1 MAAVQHDAVRPDA
14 VQQDTVAQ
22 ETVRRKVIRDC
33 VTLGAA
39 VGASGLSFG
48 AVSVVAGLSTLQAC
62 ALSLLVFSGGSQFA
76 LVGVLGAGG
85 AAAAGIAGAS
95 LLGVRNTLY
104 AVRLST
110 LMRVPRSRRVAA
122 AQLTIDE
129 TTAMTITAP
138 EGLRDTAFW
147 VTGVTI
153 FTTWNLATLLG
164 ALGAAV
170 FDTNAIGLDAAVGAA
185 FLALLV
191 PQIHDRRGARIA
203 IGGALLAAA
212 AVPVTP
218 AGVPVIVAALA
229 ILPAVLRR

>member
-1 MAAVQHDAVRPDA
+1 MTAVEHDAA
-14 VQQDTVAQ
+14 QQDTVSQ

-48 AVSVVAGLSTLQAC
+48 AVAVAAGLSTLQAC
-62 ALSLLVFSGGSQFA
+62 TLSLLVFSGGSQFA

-104 AVRLST
+104 AVRLAT

-147 VTGVTI
+147 ATGVII

-218 AGVPVIVAALA
+218 TGVPVIVAGLA

>member
-1 MAAVQHDAVRPDA
+1 VE
-14 VQQDTVAQ
+14 DTTQ
-22 ETVRRKVIRDC
+22 RRKVIRDC
-33 VTLGAA
+33 VTLGAT

-48 AVSVVAGLSTLQAC
+48 AVSVAAGLSTLQAC
-62 ALSLLVFSGGSQFA
+62 TLSLLVFTGGSQFA
-76 LVGVLGAGG
+76 LVGVLGSGG
-85 AAAAGIAGAS
+85 SAAAGIAGAS
-95 LLGVRNTLY
+95 LLGFRNTLY
-104 AVRLST
+104 AVRLAT
-110 LMRVPRSRRVAA
+110 LLRIPRSRRLIA

-129 TTAMTITAP
+129 TTAVTITAP

-191 PQIHDRRGARIA
+191 PQIRDWPGARIA
-203 IGGALLAAA
+203 IAGALIAAV

-218 AGVPVIVAALA
+218 VGVPVIVAALA
-229 ILPAVLRR
+229 IVPVALRR

>member
-1 MAAVQHDAVRPDA
+1 LRHGRIARVTEGATQDA
-14 VQQDTVAQ
+14 
-22 ETVRRKVIRDC
+22 ERRTVIRDC

-48 AVSVVAGLSTLQAC
+48 AVSVAAGLSTLQAC
-62 ALSLLVFSGGSQFA
+62 TLSLLVFSGGSQFA

-85 AAAAGIAGAS
+85 SAAAGIAGAS

-104 AVRLST
+104 AVRLAT
-110 LMRVPRSRRVAA
+110 LLRVPRARRVLA
-122 AQLTIDE
+122 AQVTIDE
-129 TTAMTITAP
+129 TTAMAVTAP
-138 EGLRDTAFW
+138 PGSRDTAFW
-147 VTGVTI
+147 VTGITI
-153 FTTWNLATLLG
+153 FITWNLATLLG

-185 FLALLV
+185 FLALLA
-191 PQIHDRRGARIA
+191 PQIQDWRGARVA

-218 AGVPVIVAALA
+218 VGVPVIVAALA
-229 ILPAVLRR
+229 ILPGVVRR

>member
-1 MAAVQHDAVRPDA
+1 LTAP
-14 VQQDTVAQ
+14 AQ
-22 ETVRRKVIRDC
+22 ESPERRKVIRDC

-48 AVSVVAGLSTLQAC
+48 AVSVAAGLSTLQAC
-62 ALSLLVFSGGSQFA
+62 TLSLLVFSGGSQFA

-85 AAAAGIAGAS
+85 SAAAGIAGAS
-95 LLGVRNTLY
+95 LLGFRNTLY
-104 AVRLST
+104 AVRLAT
-110 LMRVPRSRRVAA
+110 LLRVPRSRRVLA

-129 TTAMTITAP
+129 TTAMAITAP
-138 EGLRDTAFW
+138 PGLRDTAFW
-147 VTGVTI
+147 VTGITV

-191 PQIHDRRGARIA
+191 PQIHDGRGARIA

-212 AVPVTP
+212 AVPVLP

-229 ILPAVLRR
+229 VFPAVLRR

>member
-1 MAAVQHDAVRPDA
+1 LARVQ
-14 VQQDTVAQ
+14 TNS
-22 ETVRRKVIRDC
+22 ERRKVIRNC

-48 AVSVVAGLSTLQAC
+48 AVAVAAGLSTLQAC
-62 ALSLLVFSGGSQFA
+62 TLSLLVFSGGSQFA

-85 AAAAGIAGAS
+85 SAAAGIAGAS
-95 LLGVRNTLY
+95 LLGSRNMLY
-104 AVRLST
+104 AVRLAT
-110 LMRVPRSRRVAA
+110 LLRVPRSRRVAA

-129 TTAMTITAP
+129 TTAMAITAP

-147 VTGVTI
+147 VTGVTV

-164 ALGAAV
+164 ALGAGV
-170 FDTNAIGLDAAVGAA
+170 FDTKTIGIDAAVGAA

-191 PQIHDRRGARIA
+191 PQISNWSGGRIA
-203 IGGALLAAA
+203 IAGALIAAA
-212 AVPVTP
+212 AVPLTP

-229 ILPAVLRR
+229 IVPAVLRR

>member
-1 MAAVQHDAVRPDA
+1 VEPA
-14 VQQDTVAQ
+14 
-22 ETVRRKVIRDC
+22 VRRKVIRDC

-48 AVSVVAGLSTLQAC
+48 AVSVAAGLSTLQAC
-62 ALSLLVFSGGSQFA
+62 TLSLLVFSGGSQFA
-76 LVGVLGAGG
+76 LVGVLAAGG
-85 AAAAGIAGAS
+85 SAAAGIAGAS
-95 LLGVRNTLY
+95 LLGSRNMLY
-104 AVRLST
+104 AVRLAT
-110 LMRVPRSRRVAA
+110 LLRVPRTRRVVA

-129 TTAMTITAP
+129 TTAMAITAP

-147 VTGVTI
+147 VTGVTV

-170 FDTNAIGLDAAVGAA
+170 FDTKAIGLDAAVGAA

-191 PQIHDRRGARIA
+191 PQIRDRRGARIA

-212 AVPVTP
+212 AVPITP
-218 AGVPVIVAALA
+218 AGVPVIIAAIA
-229 ILPAVLRR
+229 ILPAVLMGNR

>member
-1 MAAVQHDAVRPDA
+1 MAAVR
-14 VQQDTVAQ
+14 QDTA
-22 ETVRRKVIRDC
+22 RRKVVRDC

-48 AVSVVAGLSTLQAC
+48 AVAVAAGLSTLQAC

-85 AAAAGIAGAS
+85 SAAAGIASAS
-95 LLGVRNTLY
+95 LLGSRNLLY
-104 AVRLST
+104 AVRLAT
-110 LMRVPRSRRVAA
+110 LLRVPRPRRVVA

-129 TTAMTITAP
+129 TTAMSITAP
-138 EGLRDTAFW
+138 AGLRDTAFW
-147 VTGVTI
+147 ATGITI

-191 PQIHDRRGARIA
+191 PQIRDRRGARIA

-229 ILPAVLRR
+229 IVPAVLRR

>member
-1 MAAVQHDAVRPDA
+1 MTAAVRDDAA
-14 VQQDTVAQ
+14 
-22 ETVRRKVIRDC
+22 RRKVIRDC
-33 VTLGAA
+33 ITLGAA

-48 AVSVVAGLSTLQAC
+48 AVSVAAGLTTLQAC
-62 ALSLLVFSGGSQFA
+62 TLSLLVFSGGSQFA

-85 AAAAGIAGAS
+85 SAAAGIAGAS
-95 LLGVRNTLY
+95 LLGSRNMLY
-104 AVRLST
+104 AVRLAT
-110 LMRVPRSRRVAA
+110 LLRVPRSRRVVA

-129 TTAMTITAP
+129 TTAMAITAP
-138 EGLRDTAFW
+138 PGLRGTAFW
-147 VTGVTI
+147 VTGITV

-170 FDTNAIGLDAAVGAA
+170 FDTKTIGLDAAVGAA

-191 PQIHDRRGARIA
+191 PQIRDRHGARIA
-203 IGGALLAAA
+203 LGGALLAAA

-229 ILPAVLRR
+229 ILPAVVRR

>member
-1 MAAVQHDAVRPDA
+1 MVV
-14 VQQDTVAQ
+14 
-22 ETVRRKVIRDC
+22 RDC

-48 AVSVVAGLSTLQAC
+48 AVSVAAGLSTLQAC
-62 ALSLLVFSGGSQFA
+62 TLSLLVFTGGSQFA
-76 LVGVLGAGG
+76 LVGVLGMGG
-85 AAAAGIAGAS
+85 SAAAGVAGAS
-95 LLGVRNTLY
+95 LLGGRNMLY
-104 AVRLST
+104 AVRLAT
-110 LMRVPRSRRVAA
+110 LLQVPRSRRLLA

-129 TTAMTITAP
+129 TTAMSVTAP
-138 EGLRDTAFW
+138 DGLRDTAFW

-191 PQIHDRRGARIA
+191 PQIRDRAGGRIA
-203 IGGALLAAA
+203 IAGALIAAA
-212 AVPVTP
+212 AVPATP
-218 AGVPVIVAALA
+218 AGVPVILAALA
-229 ILPAVLRR
+229 IVPAVLRR

>member
-1 MAAVQHDAVRPDA
+1 VQTDP
-14 VQQDTVAQ
+14 
-22 ETVRRKVIRDC
+22 ERRKVIRDC

-48 AVSVVAGLSTLQAC
+48 AVSIAAGLSTLQAC
-62 ALSLLVFSGGSQFA
+62 TLSLLVFSGGSQFA

-85 AAAAGIAGAS
+85 SAAAGIAGAS
-95 LLGVRNTLY
+95 LLGSRNMLY
-104 AVRLST
+104 AVRLAT
-110 LMRVPRSRRVAA
+110 LLRVPRSRRVLA

-129 TTAMTITAP
+129 TTAMAITAP
-138 EGLRDTAFW
+138 PAHRGTAFW
-147 VTGVTI
+147 VTGITV

-170 FDTNAIGLDAAVGAA
+170 FDTNSIGLDAAVGAA

-191 PQIHDRRGARIA
+191 PQIHDRQGARIA
-203 IGGALLAAA
+203 IAGALLAAA

-229 ILPAVLRR
+229 IVPAVLRR

>member
-1 MAAVQHDAVRPDA
+1 MTAAVRENPA
-14 VQQDTVAQ
+14 
-22 ETVRRKVIRDC
+22 RRKVIRDC

-48 AVSVVAGLSTLQAC
+48 AVSVAAGLTTLQAC
-62 ALSLLVFSGGSQFA
+62 TLSLLVFSGGSQFA

-85 AAAAGIAGAS
+85 SAAAGIAGAS
-95 LLGVRNTLY
+95 LLGSRNMLY
-104 AVRLST
+104 AVRLAT
-110 LMRVPRSRRVAA
+110 LLRVPRSRRVVA

-129 TTAMTITAP
+129 TTAMAITAP
-138 EGLRDTAFW
+138 PGLRETAFW
-147 VTGVTI
+147 VTGVTV

-170 FDTNAIGLDAAVGAA
+170 FDTKKIGLDAAVGAA

-191 PQIHDRRGARIA
+191 PQIRDRRGARIA
-203 IGGALLAAA
+203 LGGALLAAA

-229 ILPAVLRR
+229 ILPAVVRR

>member
-1 MAAVQHDAVRPDA
+1 
-14 VQQDTVAQ
+14 
-22 ETVRRKVIRDC
+22 VIRDC

-48 AVSVVAGLSTLQAC
+48 AVSVAAGLSTLQAC

-85 AAAAGIAGAS
+85 SAAAGIAGAS
-95 LLGVRNTLY
+95 LLGSRNMLY
-104 AVRLST
+104 AVRLAT
-110 LMRVPRSRRVAA
+110 LLRVPRSRRVVA

-129 TTAMTITAP
+129 TTAMAITATP
-138 EGLRDTAFW
+138 GLRGTAFW
-147 VTGVTI
+147 VTGVTV

-170 FDTNAIGLDAAVGAA
+170 FDTTAIGLDAAVGAA

-191 PQIHDRRGARIA
+191 PQIRDRRGARIA
-203 IGGALLAAA
+203 IAGALLAAA

-218 AGVPVIVAALA
+218 VGVPVIVAALA
-229 ILPAVLRR
+229 IVPAVVRR

>member
-1 MAAVQHDAVRPDA
+1 MATVPHDA
-14 VQQDTVAQ
+14 
-22 ETVRRKVIRDC
+22 ERRKVVRDC

-48 AVSVVAGLSTLQAC
+48 AVSVAAGLSTLQAC
-62 ALSLLVFSGGSQFA
+62 ALSLLGFSGGSQFA

-85 AAAAGIAGAS
+85 SAAAGIASAS
-95 LLGVRNTLY
+95 LLGSRNLLY

-110 LMRVPRSRRVAA
+110 LLRVPRSRRVVA

-129 TTAMTITAP
+129 TTAMAITAP

-147 VTGVTI
+147 TTGVTI

-170 FDTNAIGLDAAVGAA
+170 FDTNTIGLDAAVGAA
-185 FLALLV
+185 FLALLM
-191 PQIHDRRGARIA
+191 PQIRDRRGARIA
-203 IGGALLAAA
+203 IGGGLLAAA

-229 ILPAVLRR
+229 IVPAVLRR

>member
-1 MAAVQHDAVRPDA
+1 MVAVEHDAA
-14 VQQDTVAQ
+14 QQDA
-22 ETVRRKVIRDC
+22 ERRKVIRDC

-48 AVSVVAGLSTLQAC
+48 AVSVAAGLSTLQAC
-62 ALSLLVFSGGSQFA
+62 TLSLLVFSGGSQFA

-104 AVRLST
+104 AVRLAT
-110 LMRVPRSRRVAA
+110 LLRVPRSQRVAA

-138 EGLRDTAFW
+138 EALRDTAFW

-218 AGVPVIVAALA
+218 TGVPVIVAALA